1 MSLETG
7 VDNET
12 GVGVTCGGTPRG
24 AEVGIP
30 PAGGLTKVCVDMGK
44 LGRGIVVGKEMF
56 VGIGKFGKFGN
67 VVPVVFGRT
76 NPGGIP
82 VKGGI
87 DVSEG
92 RFPIPAGSVEGGGI
106 PVGAPIEKLGKTN
119 GGCAVG
125 SLSVCGITG
134 MVGVPVLMDMFAMP

>member
-1 MSLETG
+1 MNYEEAATGSCEAVSPWGVPALLTFVRLEVSLETG

-67 VVPVVFGRT
+67 VVPVVSEKYKKKINDR
-76 NPGGIP
+76 NPKKKFI
-82 VKGGI
+82 
-87 DVSEG
+87 
-92 RFPIPAGSVEGGGI
+92 
-106 PVGAPIEKLGKTN
+106 
-119 GGCAVG
+119 
-125 SLSVCGITG
+125 
-134 MVGVPVLMDMFAMP
+134 

>member
-1 MSLETG
+1 MLTLVRLEVSLETG

-56 VGIGKFGKFGN
+56 VGIGKLGKLGKFGN
-67 VVPVVFGRT
+67 VVPVV
-76 NPGGIP
+76 
-82 VKGGI
+82 
-87 DVSEG
+87 S
-92 RFPIPAGSVEGGGI
+92 
-106 PVGAPIEKLGKTN
+106 EKLKKKSMTEILRKKSYKSI
-119 GGCAVG
+119 C
-125 SLSVCGITG
+125 
-134 MVGVPVLMDMFAMP
+134 

>member
-56 VGIGKFGKFGN
+56 VGIGKLGKLGKFGN
-67 VVPVVFGRT
+67 VVPVV
-76 NPGGIP
+76 
-82 VKGGI
+82 
-87 DVSEG
+87 S
-92 RFPIPAGSVEGGGI
+92 
-106 PVGAPIEKLGKTN
+106 EKLKKN
-119 GGCAVG
+119 QWQKSQEKSHIKASVKHAFSNIYIPSIEHIIWEK
-125 SLSVCGITG
+125 SLITT
-134 MVGVPVLMDMFAMP
+134 